1 MSDPKRHHG
10 NQMAKKHEKL
20 HIGPSK
26 TYHDPKNQEKA
37 AAAPQR
43 QQWQWQPTVEDEA
56 MAAVLETEVE

>member
-26 TYHDPKNQEKA
+26 TYHDPKNQEKLIVK
-37 AAAPQR
+37 PHDPI
-43 QQWQWQPTVEDEA
+43 QQWKNRHPKQHTW
-56 MAAVLETEVE
+56 